1 MSTSPQTLPATDTTP
16 SENTRGGPRTPEGR
30 AISSLNATTFGRY
43 ATRDF
48 VRPSEESDYRDLAES
63 LRDELAPV
71 GLLENNLVDEIRRAM
86 WRLGRCGEVEQ
97 SFVTDHADPTSIL
110 DPMRHETQAKLQLSV
125 DRARALYQRLL
136 HKCTAELRK
145 LQTERQLRNESFQAG
160 FDLSQF
166 GLCDWAFISK
176 DLNRQTRADYWRDK
190 HQGMAE
196 IDAILSTPVRPP
208 AQPGSFC
215 QTARNA
221 QCPCG
226 SGQKHKR
233 CCGRN
238 APPMQKAA

>member
-1 MSTSPQTLPATDTTP
+1 MSPEPAPTP
-16 SENTRGGPRTPEGR
+16 NPAGGPCTPEGR
-30 AISSLNATTFGRY
+30 AVSSRNATTFGLY
-43 ATRDF
+43 AARDF
-48 VRPSEESDYRDLAES
+48 VRPHEESDYRDLAEQ
-63 LRDELAPV
+63 LRSELAPV
-71 GLLENNLVDEIRRAM
+71 GILENNLVDEIRRAM

-97 SFVTDHADPTSIL
+97 SFVTGHVESDNATAFIP
-110 DPMRHETQAKLQLSV
+110 DPMRHEAQAKLQLSV

-145 LQTERQLRNESFQAG
+145 LQTERQLRNESFDAG
-160 FDLSQF
+160 TDLSEF

-176 DLNRQTRADYWRDK
+176 DLSRQFMADYRRDK
-190 HQGMAE
+190 YRGMAE

-215 QTARNA
+215 KTPRNA

>member
-1 MSTSPQTLPATDTTP
+1 MSPELTTTP
-16 SENTRGGPRTPEGR
+16 NPAGGPRTPEGR
-30 AISSLNATTFGRY
+30 AISSRNAITFGLY

-48 VRPSEESDYRDLAES
+48 IRPSEESNYRDLAEQ
-63 LRDELAPV
+63 LRSELAPV
-71 GLLENNLVDEIRRAM
+71 GLLENNLVDEIRRAL

-97 SFVTDHADPTSIL
+97 SFVTDHSDPASIP

-160 FDLSQF
+160 TDLSQF
-166 GLCDWAFISK
+166 GLCDWAFIDK
-176 DLNRQTRADYWRDK
+176 DLDRQFMANYQRDK
-190 HQGMAE
+190 HRGMAE
-196 IDAILSTPVRPP
+196 IDAVLST
-208 AQPGSFC
+208 ASSFC
-215 QTARNA
+215 KTARNA

>member
-1 MSTSPQTLPATDTTP
+1 MSPEPSPNP
-16 SENTRGGPRTPEGR
+16 NGGPNTPEGR
-30 AISSLNATTFGRY
+30 AISSQNAITYGLY
-43 ATRDF
+43 AACDF
-48 VRPSEESDYRDLAES
+48 VRPNEESTYRALGERLFDA
-63 LRDELAPV
+63 LAPV
-71 GLLENNLVDEIRRAM
+71 GLLENNLVNEIHRAM
-86 WRLGRCGEVEQ
+86 WRLSRCGEVEH
-97 SFVTDHADPTSIL
+97 SFVTDQTESDTTIA
-110 DPMRHETQAKLQLSV
+110 DPMRNETQAKTQLSV

-145 LQTERQLRNESFQAG
+145 LQAERQLRNESFKAG

-176 DLNRQTRADYWRDK
+176 SVDRQTISGYRA
-190 HQGMAE
+190 HSME
-196 IDAILSTPVRPP
+196 IKARVDSCYAPPVRRD

-238 APPMQKAA
+238 APPLQKAA

>member
-1 MSTSPQTLPATDTTP
+1 MSPEPTP
-16 SENTRGGPRTPEGR
+16 TPNPNGGPNTPEGR
-30 AISSLNATTFGRY
+30 ATSSQNSLKTGLY

-48 VRPSEESDYRDLAES
+48 VRPHEEPNYRDLGEQ
-63 LRDELAPV
+63 LRKDLAPV
-71 GLLENNLVDEIRRAM
+71 GLLEDNLVDEIRRAM

-97 SFVTDHADPTSIL
+97 SFVTDHAGHADPTSIP

-125 DRARALYQRLL
+125 DRARSLYQRLL

-145 LQTERQLRNESFQAG
+145 LQTERQLRNESFDAG
-160 FDLSQF
+160 TDLSQF

-176 DLNRQTRADYWRDK
+176 DLARQFMANYRRDK
-190 HQGMAE
+190 YRGMAE

-215 QTARNA
+215 KTPRNA

-238 APPMQKAA
+238 APPVLKAA

>member
-1 MSTSPQTLPATDTTP
+1 MSTSPCLLNDTPEPAP
-16 SENTRGGPRTPEGR
+16 EKSHGGGPRTEAGKAASSQN
-30 AISSLNATTFGRY
+30 AITFGLF

-48 VRPSEESDYRDLAES
+48 IRP
-63 LRDELAPV
+63 DEQSTYTEFAQALHADLAPV
-71 GLLENNLVDEIRRAM
+71 GMLELNLADEIRRAM
-86 WRLGRCGEVEQ
+86 WRLRRCGQIEENFSGPTEQ
-97 SFVTDHADPTSIL
+97 
-110 DPMRHETQAKLQLSV
+110 DPMQQEATARLQLAV
-125 DRARALYQRLL
+125 DRARALSHRLL

-145 LQTERQLRNESFQAG
+145 LQTERQLRNESFEAG
-160 FDLSQF
+160 TDLSHF
-166 GLCDWAFISK
+166 GLCDWASIDK
-176 DLNRQTRADYWRDK
+176 ALDRQFLSDYQRK
-190 HQGMAE
+190 KLQGMAE

-215 QTARNA
+215 KTPRNA

>member
-1 MSTSPQTLPATDTTP
+1 MSPEPVQATNPA
-16 SENTRGGPRTPEGR
+16 GGPRTPEGR
-30 AISSLNATTFGRY
+30 AISSRNATTFGLY

-48 VRPSEESDYRDLAES
+48 VRSNEESDYRDLGEQ
-63 LRDELAPV
+63 LRTELAPV

-97 SFVTDHADPTSIL
+97 SFVADHADPISIP

-145 LQTERQLRNESFQAG
+145 LQTERQLRNESFEAG
-160 FDLSQF
+160 TDLSHF
-166 GLCDWAFISK
+166 GLCDWASIDK
-176 DLNRQTRADYWRDK
+176 ALDRQFLSDYQRK
-190 HQGMAE
+190 KLQGMAE

-215 QTARNA
+215 KTPRNA